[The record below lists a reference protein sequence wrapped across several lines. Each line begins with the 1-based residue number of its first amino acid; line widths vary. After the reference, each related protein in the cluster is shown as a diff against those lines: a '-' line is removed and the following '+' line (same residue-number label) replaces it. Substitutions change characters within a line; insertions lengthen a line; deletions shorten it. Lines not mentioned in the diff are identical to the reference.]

1 MSSETPPAPPRW
13 NGRGNRLLAWRPQPT
28 GSGHRLWLRTTGDV
42 ADQIW
47 QATGDYRPLGLPA
60 GYQGAWTHVL
70 YSRSPLRAEVENLLD
85 LLTRAIT
92 LPSPRG
98 MATALALDWYKV
110 ADDELDGHSWSNTV
124 AGDWISRGKYWYR
137 SSPEQQRDVG
147 RRAAQALVG
156 AVRTHPTLN
165 AATVV
170 AHVPGH
176 DVLQVSFGSRLA
188 RTVARDIGKPFVRVS
203 CTTPFRSESKNVT
216 DAQHAAALHGIF
228 HVQQSLRG
236 AHVLVVDDVLRS
248 GRSMAEVARACRAA
262 GATTVSGL
270 CVART
275 MRS

>member
-1 MSSETPPAPPRW
+1 MSPETPPAPPRRD
-13 NGRGNRLLAWRPQPT
+13 GRGNQLVAWRPQPT

-42 ADQIW
+42 ADQIRH
-47 QATGDYRPLGLPA
+47 AVRDYRPLDLPA

-70 YSRSPLRAEVENLLD
+70 HSRGPLRAEVESLLD

-98 MATALALDWYKV
+98 MATTLALDWYKV
-110 ADDELDGHSWSNTV
+110 ADDETDSRSWSNTI
-124 AGDWISRGKYWYR
+124 AGDWVSRGKYWYR

-147 RRAAQALVG
+147 RRAAQALVE
-156 AVRTHPTLN
+156 AVRAHPTLN

-176 DVLQVSFGSRLA
+176 DALQVSFGSRLA
-188 RTVARDIGKPFVRVS
+188 RTVARDTGKPFVRVS
-203 CTTPFRSESKNVT
+203 CTSPFRPESKNVT

-228 HVQQSLRG
+228 HIQQSLHG
-236 AHVLVVDDVLRS
+236 AYVLVVDDVFRS

-262 GATTVSGL
+262 GAATVSGL

-275 MRS
+275 RRS